1 MKFKI
6 LIVLLLFVVGLTTAQ
21 QKKWSIEECINNAL
35 ENNIDVKQLEIQLES
50 TKLGES
56 DALGGFLPSLN
67 ASTNGSWSKGSGFDQ
82 TTNQRVSGTFF
93 SLNGGISSGV
103 TIFDGLRN
111 IHRFNKAKLNSIA
124 SQYRLEGIKDNIVLN
139 VANAY
144 LDILASKESLKVIE
158 LQSALSEKDY
168 ERTKVLVE
176 AGTVPKGDLLE
187 LEATM
192 ADYDQQKVNGQ
203 NNILLKRLFLA
214 QMLQIT
220 DYQNF
225 DITDAAYD
233 VPPSDIYNYTAKEV
247 YDKALTIRGNI
258 KLAEANIA
266 IAEKD
271 VKIAKG
277 ALYPTLSA
285 SIGYNTSYS
294 SFVKKITNVSF
305 ADQLSENDGIGYG
318 MSLNVPIFNGFGV
331 RNNIRRSKLNLE
343 QTKLQ
348 AAQEKL
354 TLESNVNQAYLDVR
368 SFGKRYEAAQ
378 KTYDARKQ
386 AYDFAKERF
395 NVGLMNAFDFSQA
408 QSRLDNA
415 AVDVVNAK
423 YNYIFR
429 IKILEIYFG
438 IPVTLK

>member
-1 MKFKI
+1 MKLKI
-6 LIVLLLFVVGLTTAQ
+6 TIVLLLFVVGLTNAQ
-21 QKKWSIEECINNAL
+21 QKKWSIEECINYAL
-35 ENNIDVKQLEIQLES
+35 ENNIDVEQLELQLQS
-50 TKLGES
+50 AKLGES
-56 DALGGFLPSLN
+56 DALGDFLPNLN
-67 ASTNGSWSKGSGFDQ
+67 GSTNGSWSKGSGFDQ

-93 SLNGGISSGV
+93 SLNAGVSSGV
-103 TIFDGLRN
+103 TLFNGLRN
-111 IHRFNKAKLNSIA
+111 IHNFNKAKLNTIA
-124 SQYRLEGIKDNIVLN
+124 SQYRLDGIKDNIVLN

-144 LDILASKESLKVIE
+144 LDVLAAKESLKVVE
-158 LQSALSEKDY
+158 LQAEISDQDY
-168 ERTKVLVE
+168 ERTKALVE

-187 LEATM
+187 LEATI
-192 ADYDQQKVNGQ
+192 ADYEQQKVNGE
-203 NNILLKRLFLA
+203 NNVVLRRLFLA
-214 QMLQIT
+214 QLLQIT

-225 DITDAAYD
+225 DIAESTYN
-233 VPPSDIYNYTAKEV
+233 VPPSEIYNYTAKEV

-258 KLAEANIA
+258 KLAETNID

-285 SIGYNTSYS
+285 SVGYNTSYS
-294 SFVKKITNVSF
+294 SFVKRITNASF
-305 ADQLSENDGIGYG
+305 TDQLSENDGIGYG
-318 MSLNVPIFNGFGV
+318 MSLSVPVFNGFSV

-348 AAQEKL
+348 AEQEKL
-354 TLESNVNQAYLDVR
+354 ALEANINQAYLDVR

-395 NVGLMNAFDFSQA
+395 DVGLMNAFDFSQS

-415 AVDVVNAK
+415 AIDVVNAK

-429 IKILEIYFG
+429 IKILEIYYG
-438 IPVTLK
+438 IPVTLE

>member
-6 LIVLLLFVVGLTTAQ
+6 SIVLLLFVVGLTTAQ
-21 QKKWSIEECINNAL
+21 EKRWSIEECINYAL
-35 ENNIDVKQLEIQLES
+35 ENNIDVEQLEIQLES

-56 DALGGFLPSLN
+56 DALGAFLPNLN

-93 SLNGGISSGV
+93 SLNGGVSSGV
-103 TIFDGLRN
+103 TLFDGLRN
-111 IHRFNKAKLNSIA
+111 IHRFNKAKLNTIA
-124 SQYRLEGIKDNIVLN
+124 SQYRLDGIKDNIVLN

-144 LDILASKESLKVIE
+144 LDILANKESLKVVK
-158 LQSALSEKDY
+158 LQADIASKDY
-168 ERTKVLVE
+168 ERTKMLVE

-187 LEATM
+187 LEATI
-192 ADYDQQKVNGQ
+192 ADYEQQTVNGE

-214 QMLQIT
+214 QLLQIT
-220 DYQNF
+220 DYENF
-225 DITDAAYD
+225 DIAEDTYD
-233 VPPSDIYNYTAKEV
+233 VPPSEIYNYSAKEV

-258 KLAEANIA
+258 KLAETNID

-294 SFVKKITNVSF
+294 SFVKKLTSASF
-305 ADQLSENDGIGYG
+305 TDQISENDGIGYG
-318 MSLNVPIFNGFGV
+318 MSLNVPVFNGFSV

-348 AAQEKL
+348 AKQEKL
-354 TLESNVNQAYLDVR
+354 TLEANINQAYLDVR

-395 NVGLMNAFDFSQA
+395 DVGLMNAFDFSQS
-408 QSRLDNA
+408 QSRVDNA

>member
-6 LIVLLLFVVGLTTAQ
+6 SIVLLLFVVGLTTAQ
-21 QKKWSIEECINNAL
+21 EKRWSIEECINYAL
-35 ENNIDVKQLEIQLES
+35 ENNIDVEQLEIQLES

-56 DALGGFLPSLN
+56 DALGAFLPNLN

-93 SLNGGISSGV
+93 SLNGGVSSGV
-103 TIFDGLRN
+103 TLFDGLRN
-111 IHRFNKAKLNSIA
+111 IHRFNKAKLNTIA
-124 SQYRLEGIKDNIVLN
+124 SQYRLDGIKDNIVLN

-144 LDILASKESLKVIE
+144 LDILANKESLKVVK
-158 LQSALSEKDY
+158 LQADIASKDY
-168 ERTKVLVE
+168 ERTKMLVE

-187 LEATM
+187 LEATI
-192 ADYDQQKVNGQ
+192 ADYEQQTVNGE

-214 QMLQIT
+214 QLLQIT
-220 DYQNF
+220 DYENF
-225 DITDAAYD
+225 DIAEDTYD
-233 VPPSDIYNYTAKEV
+233 VPPSEIYNYSAKEV

-258 KLAEANIA
+258 KLAETNID

-277 ALYPTLSA
+277 ALYPSLSA

-294 SFVKKITNVSF
+294 SFVKKLTSASF
-305 ADQLSENDGIGYG
+305 TDQISENDGIGYG
-318 MSLNVPIFNGFGV
+318 MSLSVPVFNGFSV
-331 RNNIRRSKLNLE
+331 RNNIKRSKLNLE

-348 AAQEKL
+348 AEQEKL
-354 TLESNVNQAYLDVR
+354 ALESSVNQAYLDVR

-395 NVGLMNAFDFSQA
+395 DVGLMNAFDFSQS
-408 QSRLDNA
+408 QSRVDNA